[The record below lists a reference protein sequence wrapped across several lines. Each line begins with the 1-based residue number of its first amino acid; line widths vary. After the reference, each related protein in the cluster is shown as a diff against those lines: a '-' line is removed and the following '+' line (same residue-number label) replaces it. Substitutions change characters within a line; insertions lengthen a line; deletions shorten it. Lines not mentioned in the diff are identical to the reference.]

1 MAPLPVLSRRK
12 FLQATRAGWHSRA
25 AIERLRS
32 RPVRPGCDQAA
43 PLQEFGY
50 GDQKTGAKSWRV
62 ESARGAI
69 EMLPFTEIG
78 DQQYATYVRV
88 S

>member
-12 FLQATRAGWHSRA
+12 FLQATALGGILVPQLNDSALGRSVLAAIRLRLCRNLVMATRRRVQRAGAWNPHA
-25 AIERLRS
+25 
-32 RPVRPGCDQAA
+32 V
-43 PLQEFGY
+43 
-50 GDQKTGAKSWRV
+50 
-62 ESARGAI
+62 
-69 EMLPFTEIG
+69 LPFTEIG